1 MATSLFDIHHEG
13 KPDVETEFLH
23 ATGIEVAMREG
34 SQSRKGNRIMNLRN
48 DIYEG
53 KELSMEPH
61 VKLLPQK
68 AGTNHQRIYYCYDH
82 EIDRIIVGSIGEH
95 LKTAGTMH
103 MN

>member
-13 KPDVETEFLH
+13 KPDFETEFLH
-23 ATGIEVAMREG
+23 ATGIEVAMSEG
-34 SQSRKGNRIMNLRN
+34 SQSRKDNRIMNLRN

-68 AGTNHQRIYYCYDH
+68 AGVDHQRIYYCYDH

-95 LKTAGTMH
+95 MKTAGTMH